1 MSHLP
6 TIWPGSVRGINSLD
20 LKQKIAIY
28 RTLIPDWVLRKY
40 RINPNTLR
48 VDGQSVFELRS
59 PPKSRAMELSLFD
72 HPGTEDPI
80 LYINMA
86 DSLMNQ
92 LMVLLVVMNDPASPR
107 YNIDRLPNGKT
118 TNLGTS
124 ARNLDEELRAMEDG
138 LAPGQI
144 RHGLRGFRDSVP
156 YFERF
161 VDNMHHDLFLIEP
174 LSYHNAIIFERYGF
188 GYTVGRKE
196 METINHEF
204 QPGGDLH
211 RLLDGSTPF
220 RQPDAWK
227 SIRGRSWAIQDGILG
242 HAFTG
247 FHMYKR
253 IFHNAQVKTFPN
265 AVW

>member
-1 MSHLP
+1 MQPPS
-6 TIWPGSVRGINSLD
+6 IWPGSVRGINNLETE
-20 LKQKIAIY
+20 QKLGIY
-28 RTLIPDWVLRKY
+28 RTLIPDWLLR
-40 RINPNTLR
+40 RFQINPNTF
-48 VDGQSVFELRS
+48 SVNGKSVIELRS
-59 PPKSRAMELSLFD
+59 PPNSRAMELSLF
-72 HPGTEDPI
+72 HEPGAADPVM
-80 LYINMA
+80 YVNMA

-92 LMVLLVVMNDPASPR
+92 LMVLLVMVNDPNSPR
-107 YNIDRLPNGKT
+107 YNVDRLPDGRS

-124 ARNLDEELRAMEDG
+124 ARNLAEEERALNDG

-144 RHGLRGFRDSVP
+144 RQGLRGFRDSVP

-174 LSYHNAIIFERYGF
+174 LSYHNAVVFERYGF

-196 METINHEF
+196 MESIHHEF
-204 QPGGDLH
+204 QPDGDLH
-211 RLLDGSTPF
+211 RMLDASTPF
-220 RQPDAWK
+220 RQPDAWR
-227 SIRGRSWAIQDGILG
+227 SIRGRSWAIHDGILG

-253 IFHNAQVKTFPN
+253 LYHNAGVNTFPD